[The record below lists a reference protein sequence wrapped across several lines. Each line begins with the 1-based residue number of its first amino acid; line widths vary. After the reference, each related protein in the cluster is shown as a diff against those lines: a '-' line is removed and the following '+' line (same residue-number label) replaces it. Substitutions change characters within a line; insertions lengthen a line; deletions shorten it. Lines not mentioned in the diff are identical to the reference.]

1 MEVKEYIQT
10 IKAPAYYYHC
20 CYLTSDQLFPYGHND
35 TSERFLVVMVS
46 ECPSY
51 HTTYLVLS
59 KIFLNHFFNTI
70 SGFIV
75 LLVSRTTL
83 NSSRMSRCSYVL
95 SKALISCCKQ
105 VFPIKS
111 HSFCRIIF
119 SLLYLQ
125 IDNSLVF
132 L

>member
-51 HTTYLVLS
+51 HTTYLVLES
-59 KIFLNHFFNTI
+59 FLSYIFCFF
-70 SGFIV
+70 V

-119 SLLYLQ
+119 RLLYLQ

>member
-20 CYLTSDQLFPYGHND
+20 CYLTSDQLFPYGHID

-59 KIFLNHFFNTI
+59 KILSNHFFHTF
-70 SGFIV
+70 SAF
-75 LLVSRTTL
+75 LYYL
-83 NSSRMSRCSYVL
+83 SRCSYVL
-95 SKALISCCKQ
+95 SKASCCKQ

-119 SLLYLQ
+119 RLLYLQ